1 MAPSRDATRR
11 RLPVDDCNVE
21 SSLHLLARLRAGD
34 TRAREQLMAR
44 YLPRLQ
50 RWARGRLPGWAR
62 SVAETEDLVQD
73 TLVRTFH
80 HMASFEPAGDGALA
94 AYMRRALL
102 NRIREEIRRTR
113 RRPSGLPVDSQHA
126 DAAPSPLAT
135 AIDAQTLGRY
145 RAALA
150 QLRPI
155 EQDLIVLRL
164 EMGCGFEEIAR
175 LTHRPNAN
183 AARSAVNRAVT
194 RLVEALRR
202 D

>member
-1 MAPSRDATRR
+1 
-11 RLPVDDCNVE
+11 
-21 SSLHLLARLRAGD
+21 
-34 TRAREQLMAR
+34 MAR
-44 YLPRLQ
+44 YLPRLRQ
-50 RWARGRLPGWAR
+50 WARGRLPVWAR
-62 SVAETEDLVQD
+62 SVAETQDLVQD

-80 HMASFEPAGDGALA
+80 HMASFEPTGEGALA

-126 DAAPSPLAT
+126 DAAPSPLAA

-150 QLRPI
+150 DLRPQ

-164 EMGCGFEEIAR
+164 ELGCSFEEIAR

-183 AARSAVNRAVT
+183 AARSAVNRAVGH
-194 RLVEALRR
+194 LVEVLRR
-202 D
+202 G